1 MQHQRNDLS
10 QPARGLFLSSS
21 QLSPHNASAASA
33 RTSPDRRITKYI
45 YYLFSLS
52 ACTRHA
58 HTKTIYLVQ
67 RVPRPPPKRATG
79 NLNAGSSSCCI
90 MWIWRVNA
98 RCGAL
103 IAAHS
108 PSCTPVIWSTG
119 IGQRDGARR
128 AGGIN
133 RHHLPPPRRRPG
145 HVQKTNRSSLR
156 STRRKTTPR
165 IASWKRYSIIG
176 FLSDALIKCFVAL
189 DFISL

>member
-119 IGQRDGARR
+119 IGYREMGLAGQVASTGITCHRLGDARGTCKKQIAAASVARDAK
-128 AGGIN
+128 
-133 RHHLPPPRRRPG
+133 RHQG
-145 HVQKTNRSSLR
+145 SLLGNA
-156 STRRKTTPR
+156 
-165 IASWKRYSIIG
+165 I
-176 FLSDALIKCFVAL
+176 L
-189 DFISL
+189 